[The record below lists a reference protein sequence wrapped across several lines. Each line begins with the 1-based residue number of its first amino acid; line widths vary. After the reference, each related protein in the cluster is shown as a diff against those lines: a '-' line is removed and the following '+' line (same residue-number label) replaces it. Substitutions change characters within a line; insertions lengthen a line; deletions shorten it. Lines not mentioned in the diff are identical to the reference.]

1 MNWSEQE
8 VSRVRAS
15 VEDIKKSYS
24 LISRF
29 YAIFEGLFE
38 KGLRQR
44 GLELL
49 AVTSGEVVLEIGT
62 GTGHSLKEIANSVGQ
77 SGKACG
83 LDITP
88 RMLEISKK
96 RLEKAGLIDRVELC
110 EGDARSM
117 PYEDDRFD
125 ATYMASTLELFD
137 TPDIPGVLKEI
148 KRVLKPSGRLGVASL
163 TREGREDSLFVKFYE
178 WLHRRI
184 PKYASCRPIY
194 VEKSVEEAG
203 FQITRS
209 VDFVLY
215 KIVPWKIVAASPKI
229 DL

>member
-1 MNWSEQE
+1 MSWSEQE

-49 AVTSGEVVLEIGT
+49 AVTSGEIVLEIGI

-88 RMLEISKK
+88 RMLEISRK

-178 WLHRRI
+178 WLHRRM

-215 KIVPWKIVAASPKI
+215 KIVPWKIVTASPKT

>member
-1 MNWSEQE
+1 MSWSEQE

-15 VEDIKKSYS
+15 VEDIKNSYS
-24 LISRF
+24 LTSRF

-49 AVTSGEVVLEIGT
+49 AVTSGEVVLEIGI

-88 RMLEISKK
+88 RMLEISRK
-96 RLEKAGLIDRVELC
+96 RLEKAVLIDRVELC

-148 KRVLKPSGRLGVASL
+148 KRVLKPNGRLGVASL

-184 PKYASCRPIY
+184 PRYASCRPIY

-215 KIVPWKIVAASPKI
+215 KIVPWKIVAAKPEADS
-229 DL
+229 